1 MLIGLTSPTLE
12 GMFSAHATTY
22 FPSPQ
27 NLNFV
32 RVKQALWQQGRGF
45 WHIFQEGPEKFFE
58 RSAPLGQKSFW
69 EEPEKCDRFI
79 VTADRKTVALHR
91 ICVLWGGE
99 IFTDKLQ
106 GLIEYQSR
114 PVSP

>member
-1 MLIGLTSPTLE
+1 MLIGLTSPILE

-58 RSAPLGQKSFW
+58 RSVPLGQKSFW

-99 IFTDKLQ
+99 IFT
-106 GLIEYQSR
+106 R
-114 PVSP
+114 

>member
-1 MLIGLTSPTLE
+1 
-12 GMFSAHATTY
+12 MFSAHATTY

>member
-1 MLIGLTSPTLE
+1 MLIGLTLAHWRECSARTPQHISP
-12 GMFSAHATTY
+12 
-22 FPSPQ
+22 PPQ

-45 WHIFQEGPEKFFE
+45 WHIFLEGPEKFFE
-58 RSAPLGQKSFW
+58 RSAPMGQKSFW

-91 ICVLWGGE
+91 ICVLWGRGN
-99 IFTDKLQ
+99 IHRQTSGID
-106 GLIEYQSR
+106 
-114 PVSP
+114 

>member
-99 IFTDKLQ
+99 IFT
-106 GLIEYQSR
+106 R
-114 PVSP
+114 

>member
-58 RSAPLGQKSFW
+58 RSAPMGQKSFW